1 MITTELT
8 DPAGVRVS
16 PERPCGTAVLVL
28 AGSSGRVETA
38 RAELL
43 ARSGAVADSIRWFGG
58 PGQQPGPWEVP
69 VELFRARVAELRT
82 LADRVVILGTSFG
95 AEAALITAA
104 HTPEV
109 DAVIAFAP
117 TDVVWAGIRP
127 EGGQTSHWTLAGAPL
142 PYVPYVEDWRPGT
155 DPPAY
160 RELYRTSWQRAD
172 QDQRDAATIPVE
184 RIPEVL
190 LVAGGDDRV
199 WPSVDQADR
208 IAARRRSAGLDTMII
223 SSPDAGHR
231 TILPGEPIAAGG
243 QTMARGGTAEADAAL
258 GGLAWPKITDL
269 LGVPRNPGQAGQRS
283 SVANVSQVFGS
294 PDS

>member
-8 DPAGVRVS
+8 DPIGIRVT
-16 PERPCGTAVLVL
+16 PDRPSDTAVLVL

-43 ARSGAVADSIRWFGG
+43 ARSGAVAESIRWFGG

-69 VELFRARVAELRT
+69 VELFQSRVAELRT

-104 HTPEV
+104 YTPEV

-127 EGGQTSHWTLAGAPL
+127 EGGQTSHWTVAGAAL
-142 PYVPYVEDWRPGT
+142 PYISFVEDWRPDT

-160 RELYRTSWQRAD
+160 RELYRTSWEHADPGGRA
-172 QDQRDAATIPVE
+172 AAEIPVE
-184 RIPEVL
+184 RIPRIL
-190 LVAGGDDRV
+190 LVAGGDDQV
-199 WPSVDQADR
+199 WPSVDHAHR
-208 IAARRRSAGLDTMII
+208 IAQRRRAVGRDTMIV
-223 SSPDAGHR
+223 SAPEAGHR
-231 TILPGEPIAAGG
+231 TILPGETAVVGG
-243 QTMARGGTAEADAAL
+243 QAMARGGTPEADAAL
-258 GGLAWPKITDL
+258 GERAWPKITEL
-269 LGVPRNPGQAGQRS
+269 LGRPG
-283 SVANVSQVFGS
+283 
-294 PDS
+294 